1 MAFVHGKD
9 SVFTVNTKELSAY
22 LTQADISNSVD
33 MAETS
38 TMGSEAKSYV
48 SGLSDATIS
57 IAGFYDST
65 GTTGPDAVLNALVG
79 GDSSTTFEYGPE
91 GGTSGKVKYSGNCFL
106 TSYNVTAPVGDVVGF
121 AADFQV
127 TGAVTKTTYS

>member
-9 SVFTVNTKELSAY
+9 SVFTVNSKDLSAF
-22 LTQADISNSVD
+22 LTQADLGNEVGL
-33 MAETS
+33 AETS
-38 TMGSEAKSYV
+38 TMGVEAKTYI

-79 GDSSTTFEYGPE
+79 SDSSTTFEYGPE
-91 GGTSGKVKYSGNCFL
+91 GGTTGKVKYSGSCFL
-106 TSYNVTAPVGDVVGF
+106 TSYQISAPVGDVVAFSG
-121 AADFQV
+121 DFQV
-127 TGAVTKTTYS
+127 TGAITKGTYS